1 MVLNKFF
8 IHDVINVKWWSPA
21 KWTFILSIICL
32 FFVAGSA
39 MYEEQ
44 KRTKKITFELWVP
57 GMFACVFCF
66 YISTLTASCLKASK
80 CSILAFF
87 QILSPVILLCAFG
100 VYVFIQSQKYYKQLA
115 D

>member
-8 IHDVINVKWWSPA
+8 THSGINVKWWLPA

-32 FFVAGSA
+32 FIVAGSA
-39 MYEEQ
+39 ISEEQ
-44 KRTKKITFELWVP
+44 KQTKKITFELWVP

-87 QILSPVILLCAFG
+87 QILSPVILLCALG

>member
-8 IHDVINVKWWSPA
+8 THSGINVKWWLPA

-44 KRTKKITFELWVP
+44 KRTKKITFELWIP
-57 GMFACVFCF
+57 CMFACIFCF
-66 YISTLTASCLKASK
+66 YVSTLTASCLKASR

-87 QILSPVILLCAFG
+87 QILAPVILLCALG
-100 VYVFIQSQKYYKQLA
+100 AYVWIQSKNYYKQGR
-115 D
+115 